1 MNDLN
6 KYFEYKCWKGLE
18 ERGLQDKQ
26 VYREKLKYEIDII
39 LKMGFPGYFLIVQ
52 DFITWARRNNIYVGP
67 GRGSAAGSLVSYCL
81 GITNLDPLRW
91 DLLFERF
98 LNPDRISMPDID
110 VDFEKRWRDRVIE
123 YVTQKYGRE
132 RVAHIG
138 TFGKQ
143 RAKAAV
149 RSVCKTLGFPYAIG
163 DKLSKLLLAPVHG
176 KPQTLATSL
185 EKVKDLKDLY
195 ESDGAESDILKWAEK
210 LEDSVSNAG
219 VHASGIVISNTILT
233 EDVPLFR
240 GRGGEITTQWEM
252 NNIERVG
259 LIKFDFLGLDAL
271 EKIHRCVDFIKERH
285 NIDVNIDN
293 IDLEDEAVFA
303 KLREGDTVGIF
314 QLEASSGIRD
324 LLVQIRPMSVEDLIA
339 TVAIYRPG
347 PLDAEY
353 KDTYLGVRAGKNDPV
368 YLVPE
373 LEPVLKRTEGWL
385 IYQEQAM
392 QIAKEL
398 CGYSGGE
405 ADSLRKAI
413 GKKKEK
419 LMAEHESKF
428 KAGWE
433 ANGLPK
439 DKGAIL
445 WDQLKAFASYSFNR
459 TVDKDTKIDTL
470 NGAKRIEDCS
480 KGDIVFTLE
489 PNGKVVPA
497 QVVALHDHGTVPLW
511 EIEFDDGTIEKCTLD
526 HKWLTEWGQ
535 QPLWKILDLDCEVWG
550 SANDTKA
557 KIQASEAMQKMCKST
572 IQDGSLDLQGLP
584 RKLSYKEVINLTQK
598 KVPTICINSK
608 EWYSKYNRKNIP
620 VWYESK
626 DAARRSKEAQTKVQ
640 KVSDDTMADQST
652 NLQENDSYFRN
663 KTEIL
668 RDSEKNCIQTRD
680 NTTEIQSAS
689 TMEKEKS
696 REISTDTEKSVLK
709 SKKIKDGDLVRTI
722 FNQIW
727 FQTKRPDTVPGRTQT
742 SGFYQQRSE
751 SNPRGGWTVAFSTG
765 TWRRNIT
772 EDTNKRQNVRSR
784 NYQEKKLEISENI
797 YGELQ
802 SLWRTYK
809 DKLGEPL
816 YFINKWESPTYSMH
830 RKIIRV
836 SYIGMQQGYD
846 IEVDHPEHNFL
857 LSSGLCCSNSHAASY
872 AYITYQTA
880 WLKTHYPTEFMCAVM
895 VCEADDH
902 DDIIKCLTECR
913 RLGIQVL
920 PPDINNSDMSFTVS
934 DNNTIL
940 FGLAPIK
947 NLGASVNSILEER
960 KIAGPFSSFK
970 DFCNRVD
977 LSKVN
982 RKKVESLIK
991 AGAFDQFGST
1001 RASLL
1006 HAVELIWNYNDLV
1019 KSYRSK
1025 LETYEKK
1032 VAACEQRL
1040 IDIAE
1045 GKHSEKGNLLKPLSQ
1060 PSLPVCPE
1068 YPELISVDE
1077 MSQNEIRKA
1086 EHELLGFYVSS
1097 HPLDSLAM
1105 TDISKKLNTVEDI
1118 KEMPSQSHISIAAV
1132 VTNSNEITTKKRQ
1145 KMAFVV
1151 LEDLTGSIEAVCF
1164 PRMYE
1169 QHKEL
1174 LEETVPL
1181 KVDGVIEV
1189 TEADDKRVTKIK
1201 VTNMSILDM
1210 GKTNAPQK
1218 LPVDVPAE
1226 RAKDLMSLLYKHT
1239 GNFHEVDISLSLK
1252 DGTKVKV
1259 PTTVKIADCKGA
1271 FDRDLARIKDESEQ
1285 S

>member
-123 YVTQKYGRE
+123 YVAQKYGRE

-185 EKVKDLKDLY
+185 EKVKDLRDLY

-219 VHASGIVISNTILT
+219 VHASGIVVSNTILT

-324 LLVQIRPMSVEDLIA
+324 LLVQIRPMSVEDLIV
-339 TVAIYRPG
+339 TVSIYRPG

-353 KDTYLGVRAGKNDPV
+353 KDTYLGVKAGRNDPV

-373 LEPVLKRTEGWL
+373 LEPILKRTEGWL

-428 KAGWE
+428 KSGWE

-445 WDQLKAFASYSFNR
+445 WEQLKAFASYSFNR
-459 TVDKDTKIDTL
+459 
-470 NGAKRIEDCS
+470 
-480 KGDIVFTLE
+480 
-489 PNGKVVPA
+489 
-497 QVVALHDHGTVPLW
+497 
-511 EIEFDDGTIEKCTLD
+511 
-526 HKWLTEWGQ
+526 
-535 QPLWKILDLDCEVWG
+535 
-550 SANDTKA
+550 
-557 KIQASEAMQKMCKST
+557 
-572 IQDGSLDLQGLP
+572 
-584 RKLSYKEVINLTQK
+584 
-598 KVPTICINSK
+598 
-608 EWYSKYNRKNIP
+608 
-620 VWYESK
+620 
-626 DAARRSKEAQTKVQ
+626 
-640 KVSDDTMADQST
+640 
-652 NLQENDSYFRN
+652 
-663 KTEIL
+663 
-668 RDSEKNCIQTRD
+668 
-680 NTTEIQSAS
+680 
-689 TMEKEKS
+689 
-696 REISTDTEKSVLK
+696 
-709 SKKIKDGDLVRTI
+709 
-722 FNQIW
+722 
-727 FQTKRPDTVPGRTQT
+727 
-742 SGFYQQRSE
+742 
-751 SNPRGGWTVAFSTG
+751 
-765 TWRRNIT
+765 
-772 EDTNKRQNVRSR
+772 
-784 NYQEKKLEISENI
+784 
-797 YGELQ
+797 
-802 SLWRTYK
+802 
-809 DKLGEPL
+809 
-816 YFINKWESPTYSMH
+816 
-830 RKIIRV
+830 
-836 SYIGMQQGYD
+836 
-846 IEVDHPEHNFL
+846 
-857 LSSGLCCSNSHAASY
+857 SHAASY

-895 VCEADDH
+895 VCEADNH

-920 PPDINNSDMSFTVS
+920 PPDINSSDISFTVS
-934 DNNTIL
+934 NNNTIL

-947 NLGASVNSILEER
+947 NLGASVNNILEER
-960 KIAGPFSSFK
+960 KIAGLFSSFK
-970 DFCNRVD
+970 DFCDRVD

-991 AGAFDQFGST
+991 AGAFDRFGST

-1068 YPELISVDE
+1068 YPELILVDE

-1226 RAKDLMSLLYKHT
+1226 RAKDLMSLLYKHA

-1271 FDRDLARIKDESEQ
+1271 FDRDLARIKDESKQ